1 MLCNPADKSCQS
13 SPLSGVGK
21 VPEPRL
27 DLGLASKRRPF
38 IALIPTIFLA
48 LTVEPAHPAPADR
61 TSTIPGGYKIQDLGE
76 LPQLADDVTVSI
88 NSDGSVAYW
97 RPTDGAV
104 RAGVWRRGHTAV
116 VGRVPGYPN
125 SIAHAIN
132 RRGDIAGWMTSGE
145 NPVDSLS
152 AVHGFIRH
160 GERIQMIAGLGGTN
174 SRVLGLSDT
183 GDAVGT
189 ADLPGGA
196 RHAFLTNGSAMTDL
210 GTLAA
215 GTSSAAYA
223 INNAGVIVGV
233 ADVDGRNNHAV
244 SWERKKIAD
253 LGTLANGTVSSARA
267 INDRGQ
273 IAGFADTPTGF
284 HAFLHAD
291 GVMLDLGALGRPPS
305 AASGINNQ
313 GDVVGSS
320 NGHAFLWH
328 RGRMTDLGTL
338 VPVDANWILSEA
350 FSINDRG
357 QIACSARRKG
367 EPTHLVL
374 LTPN

>member
-1 MLCNPADKSCQS
+1 MFSNPADESCQP
-13 SPLSGVGK
+13 SPPSGVGK
-21 VPEPRL
+21 VPKPRL
-27 DLGLASKRRPF
+27 NLTLSSNRRLF
-38 IALIPTIFLA
+38 IAIVPTIFSA
-48 LTVEPAHPAPADR
+48 LTLDLAHAAEADR
-61 TSTIPGGYKIQDLGE
+61 TSTTAAEYKIQDLGE

-88 NSDGSVAYW
+88 NRDGSVAHW
-97 RPTDGAV
+97 TQTDGAV
-104 RAGVWRRGHTAV
+104 HAGVWRGGHTAP
-116 VGRVPGYPN
+116 VGGVPGYPN

-132 RRGDIAGWMTSGE
+132 RRGDIAGWMTTGE

-183 GDAVGT
+183 GAAVGT

-196 RHAFLTNGSAMTDL
+196 RHAFLTNGSGMKDL
-210 GTLAA
+210 GTLPA

-223 INNAGVIVGV
+223 INRAGQIVGV

-244 SWERKKIAD
+244 TWERNKIAD

-284 HAFLHAD
+284 HAFLYAY
-291 GVMLDLGALGRPPS
+291 GVMLDLGTLGRPPS

-328 RGRMTDLGTL
+328 HGRMTNLGTL
-338 VPVDANWILSEA
+338 VPVDSNWILSDA

-367 EPTHLVL
+367 EPTHLLL
-374 LTPN
+374 LTPS